1 MSATDSAG
9 RAERAPRRSLDQGVI
24 LCPFASPMS
33 RQNGAM
39 AAAAAALA
47 ASVSSGTPASGASA
61 RAPDPKKVQVER
73 TVLGFLQQDAGRRW
87 VLRHRGGRR
96 LFPRLYNPRT
106 RLLRNNTSVR
116 CLRSQKLH
124 RRGRYFCVV
133 RPGRHRRH
141 EGLHLRYI
149 RYADGS
155 FTIKWRFYRR
165 GS

>member
-1 MSATDSAG
+1 MI
-9 RAERAPRRSLDQGVI
+9 RR
-24 LCPFASPMS
+24 
-33 RQNGAM
+33 NGAM

-47 ASVSSGTPASGASA
+47 ASVGSGTSASA
-61 RAPDPKKVQVER
+61 AESRAPDPKKVQAER
-73 TVLGFLQQDAGRRW
+73 TVLGFLEQDRGKRW

-96 LFPRLYNPRT
+96 LFPRLYEPRT
-106 RLLRNNTSVR
+106 GLLRDNTSVR

-149 RYADGS
+149 RYVNGS
-155 FTIKWRFYRR
+155 FTINWRFYRR

>member
-1 MSATDSAG
+1 MI
-9 RAERAPRRSLDQGVI
+9 RR
-24 LCPFASPMS
+24 
-33 RQNGAM
+33 NGAM

-47 ASVSSGTPASGASA
+47 ASVGSGTSASA
-61 RAPDPKKVQVER
+61 AESRAPDPKKVQAER
-73 TVLGFLQQDAGRRW
+73 TVLGFLQQDRGHRW

-106 RLLRNNTSVR
+106 KLLRNNTSVR
-116 CLRSQKLH
+116 CLRSQTLR

-149 RYADGS
+149 RYANGS
-155 FTIKWRFYRR
+155 FTITWRFYRR